1 MQWAAADYI
10 SHFDMATRGK
20 PASKAPPRK
29 KVERPGLTED
39 EIEEL
44 REAFN
49 LFDTEATG
57 KIDPRELKS
66 AMQSLGFESK
76 NPTIFNM
83 IADLESLGRE
93 VDFEEFLDGITSRL
107 GDKESRVPPFL
118 FRTASTRSST
128 CSTMTTL
135 APLTPTIF
143 VELPRNSA
151 KP

>member
-1 MQWAAADYI
+1 MT
-10 SHFDMATRGK
+10 TRSKPGAKPIGK
-20 PASKAPPRK
+20 K
-29 KVERPGLTED
+29 KIERPGLTED

-107 GDKESRVPPFL
+107 GDKESRVNL
-118 FRTASTRSST
+118 LTFRTASTKFST
-128 CSTMTTL
+128 SLTMITQ
-135 APLTPTIF
+135 TPSIPPTF
-143 VELPRNSA
+143 AEWLRNLE